1 MCNHKLEGKVAIITG
16 GASGIGE
23 ATARLFADNGIRM
36 IIIADIQDELGQQ
49 VAISIGTHRC
59 NYMHCDVT
67 YEDQVKALIE
77 STVQNYGQLDI
88 IFSNAGIIGSPTTHQ
103 TVLDLD
109 MSAFDR
115 MFAVNV
121 RGMAACVKHAA
132 LAMVGGGVRGSI
144 VCTASV
150 AANHGGKKCTDYYM
164 SKHAVVGLVRSASVQ
179 LGVHGIRVNCIS
191 PYVLASPATCLVNGV
206 GMEELERLYDGNTL
220 LKGVTL
226 RAKHVADGVLF
237 LASSESELI
246 TGHDLVVDGGF
257 QLTRSVISSKHW
269 PKQGFE

>member
-1 MCNHKLEGKVAIITG
+1 
-16 GASGIGE
+16 
-23 ATARLFADNGIRM
+23 M

-67 YEDQVKALIE
+67 QEDQVKALVE
-77 STVQNYGQLDI
+77 TTVQNYGQLDI
-88 IFSNAGIIGSPTTHQ
+88 MFSNAGIVGSPTTRQ

-115 MFAVNV
+115 MFTVNV

-132 LAMVGGGVRGSI
+132 RAMVEGSVRGSI

-150 AANHGGKKCTDYYM
+150 AANHGGNKCTDYYM

-179 LGVHGIRVNCIS
+179 LGVYGIRVNCVS

-206 GMEELERLYDGNTL
+206 GMEEVERLYEGNML
-220 LKGVTL
+220 LNGVTL
-226 RAKHVADGVLF
+226 RAKHAADGVLF

-246 TGHDLVVDGGF
+246 TGHDLVVEGGF

-269 PKQGFE
+269 PEQEFE